1 MPVKIIGEDHWQ
13 GVSLAKMPI
22 EIACGNCEN
31 SFGVEAEWAGMIVQ
45 CPFCQIAVQVPD
57 EVASYADPPPS
68 EKPTKDVRAVE
79 PDLAD
84 TQPVPMLDLIPPQP
98 RSKESLPQKVTSEKF
113 GPKETT
119 TKPSVPQESIQ
130 KKPTRTEP
138 NPKESPPKT
147 LSPQVPKPQDTKPPD
162 QKPQVPK
169 PHVPKPP
176 VPKPQEPTPQ
186 EPTPQEPSTV
196 APVAEPPTAAAL
208 EPTAPPLPDW
218 TVPPTCHWL
227 LETSAAQDVRVT
239 VRQGTTTIN
248 YQGRKLVLRDQP
260 EAANWYGRVAFGMSV
275 LTLVLLLTWF
285 YYIFR

>member
-1 MPVKIIGEDHWQ
+1 
-13 GVSLAKMPI
+13 MPI

-98 RSKESLPQKVTSEKF
+98 RSKESFPQKATSEKF
-113 GPKETT
+113 APKETT
-119 TKPSVPQESIQ
+119 TKPSVTKPSATKETVQ

-138 NPKESPPKT
+138 RPTESPPKT
-147 LSPQVPKPQDTKPPD
+147 LAPQVPKPQETTPPD
-162 QKPQVPK
+162 
-169 PHVPKPP
+169 
-176 VPKPQEPTPQ
+176 PTPQ
-186 EPTPQEPSTV
+186 VQTPQVLTPQEPSTV

-208 EPTAPPLPDW
+208 GPTAPPLPDW